1 MTITA
6 RTKVCGLI
14 GDPVEHSM
22 SPAMHNAAL
31 AADGLDFIY
40 VPFRVKRERLGEALL
55 GMRGF
60 NIRGL
65 NVTIPHKVAV
75 IPFLDGLDELAG
87 KIGAVNTIVNDD
99 GRLTG
104 HNTDAGGFL
113 RTLAESG
120 IEPAGKKVVI
130 LGAGGAAAGGAARA
144 IAFSLAGNGASP
156 VILNRKLEFDWAVSL
171 AGQLEQAFNIEVAA
185 LELTDANLEAALRS
199 ADILVNATSV
209 GMSPGTDETPVPRQL
224 LKPELAVF
232 DVVYNPRKTRLLAE
246 AGAVGA
252 ATISG
257 LEMLVWQGAL
267 AFEMWTGRKAPV
279 ALMREEALKALGANE
294 D

>member
-1 MTITA
+1 MMITA
-6 RTKVCGLI
+6 NTKICGLI
-14 GDPVEHSM
+14 GNPVEHSM
-22 SPAMHNAAL
+22 SPAMHNAAF
-31 AADGLDFIY
+31 AASGLDFIY
-40 VPFRVKRERLGEALL
+40 LPFRVKKERLEEAIGGL
-55 GMRGF
+55 RGL
-60 NIRGL
+60 NIHGL

-113 RTLAESG
+113 RALTESG
-120 IEPAGKKVVI
+120 IEPTGKKVVV
-130 LGAGGAAAGGAARA
+130 LGAGGVARA
-144 IAFSLAGNGASP
+144 IAFTLAENGASP
-156 VILNRKLEFDWAVSL
+156 LIMNRKLEFGWAVGL
-171 AGQLEQAFNIEVAA
+171 AGQLEQAFNIKVEA
-185 LELTDANLEAALRS
+185 LELTKTNLEAALRR

-209 GMSPGTDETPVPRQL
+209 GMSPNTDDTPVPRRL
-224 LKPELAVF
+224 LKPEMAVF

-246 AGAVGA
+246 AGAAGA
-252 ATISG
+252 VTISG

-267 AFEMWTGRKAPV
+267 AFEVWTGRKAPV
-279 ALMREEALKALGANE
+279 ALMREEALKALGDNE

>member
-1 MTITA
+1 
-6 RTKVCGLI
+6 
-14 GDPVEHSM
+14 M

-130 LGAGGAAAGGAARA
+130 LGAGGAARA

-171 AGQLEQAFNIEVAA
+171 TGQLEQAFNIKAAA

-199 ADILVNATSV
+199 TNILVNATSV
-209 GMSPGTDETPVPRQL
+209 GMSPGMDETPVPRRL
-224 LKPELAVF
+224 LKPELTVF

>member
-1 MTITA
+1 MKITA
-6 RTKVCGLI
+6 RTKICGLI
-14 GDPVEHSM
+14 GDPVAHSM
-22 SPAMHNAAL
+22 SPAMHNAAF
-31 AADGLDFIY
+31 AASGLDFIY
-40 VPFRVKRERLGEALL
+40 VPFRVKKERLEEAIGGL
-55 GMRGF
+55 RGL

-87 KIGAVNTIVNDD
+87 KIGAVNTIVNEG

-113 RTLAESG
+113 RALVESG
-120 IEPAGKKVVI
+120 IEPAGQKVVI
-130 LGAGGAAAGGAARA
+130 LGAGGAARA
-144 IAFSLAGNGASP
+144 IAFTLAENGASP
-156 VILNRKLEFDWAVSL
+156 VILNRKLEFGWAVSL
-171 AGQLEQAFNIEVAA
+171 AGQLEQAFNIKVAA
-185 LELTDANLEAALRS
+185 RELTEANLEAALRR

-209 GMSPGTDETPVPRQL
+209 GMSPHTDETPIPRRL
-224 LKPELAVF
+224 LKAELAVF
-232 DVVYNPRKTRLLAE
+232 DVVYNPRQTRLLAE

-252 ATISG
+252 VTISG

-267 AFEMWTGRKAPV
+267 AFELWTGHKAPA

-294 D
+294 N

>member
-1 MTITA
+1 MKITA
-6 RTKVCGLI
+6 STKICGLI

-22 SPAMHNAAL
+22 SPAMHNAAF
-31 AADGLDFIY
+31 AASGLDFIY
-40 VPFRVKRERLGEALL
+40 VPFRVKKERLVEAIG
-55 GMRGF
+55 GMRGL

-87 KIGAVNTIVNDD
+87 KIGAVNTIVNED

-113 RTLAESG
+113 RALAESG
-120 IEPAGKKVVI
+120 IKPAGKKVIV
-130 LGAGGAAAGGAARA
+130 LGAGGAARA
-144 IAFSLAGNGASP
+144 IAFTLAGNGASP
-156 VILNRKLEFDWAVSL
+156 LILNRELEFDWAVSL
-171 AGQLEQAFNIEVAA
+171 AGQLEQAFKIKVEA
-185 LELTDANLEAALRS
+185 LELNDANLEAALRP

-209 GMSPGTDETPVPRQL
+209 GMSPGTNETPVPRRL

-246 AGAVGA
+246 AGAAGA
-252 ATISG
+252 VTISG

-267 AFEMWTGRKAPV
+267 AFEMWTGHKAPV

>member
-1 MTITA
+1 
-6 RTKVCGLI
+6 
-14 GDPVEHSM
+14 M
-22 SPAMHNAAL
+22 SPAMHNAAF
-31 AADGLDFIY
+31 AASGLDFIY
-40 VPFRVKRERLGEALL
+40 IPFRVEKERLEEAIG
-55 GMRGF
+55 GMRGL

-87 KIGAVNTIVNDD
+87 KIGAVNTIVNED

-113 RTLAESG
+113 RALAESG
-120 IEPAGKKVVI
+120 IEPAGKKVVV
-130 LGAGGAAAGGAARA
+130 LGAGGAARA
-144 IAFSLAGNGASP
+144 IAFTLAGNGASP
-156 VILNRKLEFDWAVSL
+156 VIMNRKLEFGWAVSL
-171 AGQLEQAFNIEVAA
+171 AGQLEQAFNIKVEA
-185 LELTDANLEAALRS
+185 LELSETNLEAALRP

-209 GMSPGTDETPVPRQL
+209 GMSPGTNDTPVPRRL

-232 DVVYNPRKTRLLAE
+232 DVVYNPRKTRLLTE
-246 AGAVGA
+246 AGAAGA
-252 ATISG
+252 VTISG

-267 AFEMWTGRKAPV
+267 AFEIWTGRKAPV

>member
-1 MTITA
+1 MKITA

-14 GDPVEHSM
+14 GDPVAHSM
-22 SPAMHNAAL
+22 SPAMHNAAF
-31 AADGLDFIY
+31 AASGLDFIY
-40 VPFRVKRERLGEALL
+40 VPFQVKKERLEEAIGGL
-55 GMRGF
+55 RGL

-87 KIGAVNTIVNDD
+87 KIGAVNTIVNEG

-113 RTLAESG
+113 RALAESG
-120 IEPAGKKVVI
+120 IEPAGKKVVV
-130 LGAGGAAAGGAARA
+130 LGAGGAARA
-144 IAFSLAGNGASP
+144 IAFTLAGNGASP
-156 VILNRKLEFDWAVSL
+156 VIMNRKLEFGWAVSL
-171 AGQLEQAFNIEVAA
+171 AGQLEQAFKIKVEA
-185 LELTDANLEAALRS
+185 LELTEANLEAALRP

-209 GMSPGTDETPVPRQL
+209 GMSPHTNEMPVPRRL
-224 LKPELAVF
+224 LKAELAVF
-232 DVVYNPRKTRLLAE
+232 DVVYNPRQTRLLAE
-246 AGAVGA
+246 AAAVGA
-252 ATISG
+252 VTISG

-279 ALMREEALKALGANE
+279 ALMREEALKALGSDE

>member
-1 MTITA
+1 MITA
-6 RTKVCGLI
+6 KTRICGLI

-22 SPAMHNAAL
+22 SPAMHNAAF
-31 AADGLDFIY
+31 AASGLDFIY
-40 VPFRVKRERLGEALL
+40 IPFRVEKERLGESIG
-55 GMRGF
+55 GMRGL

-75 IPFLDGLDELAG
+75 IPFLDGLDELAE
-87 KIGAVNTIVNDD
+87 KIGAVNTIVNDN

-113 RTLAESG
+113 RALMESG
-120 IEPAGKKVVI
+120 IEPAGKKVVV
-130 LGAGGAAAGGAARA
+130 LGAGGVARA
-144 IAFSLAGNGASP
+144 IAFTLAGNGASP
-156 VILNRKLEFDWAVSL
+156 IIMNRKLEFGWAVSL
-171 AGQLEQAFNIEVAA
+171 ANQLEQAFNIKVEA
-185 LELTDANLEAALRS
+185 LELSEANLEAALRR

-209 GMSPGTDETPVPRQL
+209 GMSPNADETPVPRRL
-224 LKPELAVF
+224 LKAEMAVF

-246 AGAVGA
+246 AGAAGA
-252 ATISG
+252 VTISG

-267 AFEMWTGRKAPV
+267 AFEMWTGRKAPA
-279 ALMREEALKALGANE
+279 ALMREEALKALGTDE